1 MRPNDYRTTLVQQLK
16 QVSTVEKAASAR
28 RYFPSGINCL
38 GANAGDIKLIIT
50 HFYQSNP
57 QCTPELALAITETL
71 LLNAQ
76 YNEEKLLAFGLINKF
91 VRKHYDDELFHRFEY
106 WLENYA
112 NNWAQV
118 DDLCIK
124 TIYQFL
130 MARPHLIEKTERWAY
145 SNCSWCR
152 RASNVVWVKFI
163 KRNIRG
169 DIYSLDTRLVFKNC
183 DLLLHD
189 NDEFVQKSIGWLL
202 KVTSV
207 HHESAVIDYLQVNI
221 THMTRSTVRYAIEKM
236 NADTRHQILSLTKK

>member
-1 MRPNDYRTTLVQQLK
+1 MRSNDDTAALVQQLK

-38 GANAGDIKLIIT
+38 GVNAGDITLIIT
-50 HFYQSNP
+50 NFYRENP
-57 QCTPELALAITETL
+57 QCTPELALSITESL

-91 VRKHYDDELFHRFEY
+91 VRKYYDDNLFERFEY

-130 MARPHLIEKTERWAY
+130 MARPHLIEKTQRW
-145 SNCSWCR
+145 SHSDCSWCR

-163 KRNIRG
+163 RRRIG
-169 DIYSLDTRLVFKNC
+169 HSIYHLNTKLIFENC
-183 DLLLHD
+183 DLLLRD
-189 NDEFVQKSIGWLL
+189 KDEFVQKSIGWLL

-207 HHESAVIDYLQVNI
+207 HHESAVIDYIQVNI
-221 THMTRSTVRYAIEKM
+221 TRMSRSTVRYAIEKM
-236 NADTRHQILSLTKK
+236 DADTRRQILSLTKK